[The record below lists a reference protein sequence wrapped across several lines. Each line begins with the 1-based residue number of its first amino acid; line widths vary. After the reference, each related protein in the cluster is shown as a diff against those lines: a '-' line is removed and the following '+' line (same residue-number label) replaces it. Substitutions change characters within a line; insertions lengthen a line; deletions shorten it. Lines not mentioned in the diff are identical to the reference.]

1 MQPVCATDQV
11 PVDGACEVQVNGE
24 GVVIV
29 NRDGQFYAYMNWCP
43 HLGIELNFMPDQF
56 MDEDNTFIMCANHG
70 ALFEVESGNCLS
82 GPCANECLKAVELDV
97 RDGQIHLGEL
107 PATTP

>member
-1 MQPVCATDQV
+1 
-11 PVDGACEVQVNGE
+11 
-24 GVVIV
+24 
-29 NRDGQFYAYMNWCP
+29 MNWCP

-56 MDEDNTFIMCANHG
+56 MDEENTFIMCANHG

-82 GPCANECLKAVELDV
+82 GPCANECLKAVELEV
-97 RDGQIHLGEL
+97 RDGQICLGEL